1 MAKST
6 KPGFDA
12 AASITDELIGIIDRG
27 VLPWRK
33 PWCVGG
39 SSRPLRHSG
48 EPYQGINNFLLTMRT
63 MLAGYTSPYW
73 MTLRQAN
80 DMEARVVKGSRSSV
94 VVYYGTTERNRDA
107 SASEDE
113 ADSDDRRTIPF
124 LKSYRVFNA
133 DQIEGLEDCFH
144 PDPPK
149 APSHPERA
157 PIPHMQSFFEAIGA
171 DVSFGSREACYVPTL
186 DKIYLP
192 PIELFEDPRN
202 FYAVW
207 GHELGHWTKP
217 RHRLNRSY
225 GDARFG
231 NTAYAREEIV
241 AELCTVFL
249 GQRLGFSAHTLELN
263 AAYLDN
269 WLRVLRS
276 DKRAIFKH
284 AADAQKA
291 CDYLVAAAEAGQG
304 EQAA

>member
-6 KPGFDA
+6 KPKFDA
-12 AASITDELIGIIDRG
+12 AASITSELISIIDRG
-27 VLPWRK
+27 VLPWRR
-33 PWCVGG
+33 PWSVGG
-39 SSRPLRHSG
+39 SPVPLRQNG
-48 EPYQGINNFLLTMRT
+48 EPYQGVNNFLLTMRT
-63 MLAGYTSPYW
+63 LMGGYTSPYW

-80 DMEARVVKGSRSSV
+80 ELDARIIKGSKSSV
-94 VVYYGTTERNRDA
+94 VIYYGTAERDRDA
-107 SASEDE
+107 DA
-113 ADSDDRRTIPF
+113 SDDATATDDPKTIPF
-124 LKSYRVFNA
+124 MKSYRVFNA
-133 DQIEGLEDCFH
+133 DQIEGLDAGFH
-144 PDPPK
+144 PAPPEL
-149 APSHPERA
+149 PVHPERA
-157 PIPHMQSFFEAIGA
+157 PIPHMQAFFEAIGA
-171 DVSFGSREACYVPTL
+171 TVSFSGRDACYVPAL
-186 DKIYLP
+186 DKIYMP
-192 PIELFEDPRN
+192 PIEVFENPLN

-249 GQRLGFSAHTLELN
+249 GQKLGFSAHTLELN

-269 WLRVLRS
+269 WVHVLRS

-291 CDYLVAAAEAGQG
+291 CDYLVAASEAGQG
-304 EQAA
+304 AKAA